1 MDHKSGEVQRFGM
14 TWDYDKVEAELESTW
29 RVWVHSLKARKVLG
43 ATDTVAAKVMDVGS
57 RLNVATGQSPVI
69 AAKTYW
75 DR

>member
-1 MDHKSGEVQRFGM
+1 MD
-14 TWDYDKVEAELESTW
+14 STW
-29 RVWVHSLKARKVLG
+29 RVWVHSLKVRLMLG
-43 ATDTVAAKVMDVGS
+43 AADTVAAKMVDVGS